1 MEYLNNLNN
10 EQLKAVQCVKGPVL
24 ILAGAGSGKTT
35 VLVNRIAYI
44 LDELKE
50 SPYRILAIT
59 FTNKAANEMKERIRG
74 KIGNVAD
81 TMWIGTF
88 HSICVKILRSTID
101 TIGYGKNFIIYD
113 STDTQAIIRECLKE
127 LNVDDKKWSPR
138 AVASAISRAK
148 DELITPEI
156 FRERYQ
162 NDFRMRVISD
172 VYEKYQTKLKNNNAL
187 DFDDIIINTVRVLS
201 ENPDICFNYGQR
213 FRYIMVDEYQDTNN
227 AQYMLISLLARE
239 YRNLCVVGDDDQSI
253 YKFRGAN
260 IRNILDFEKEF
271 PDALTIRLEQN
282 YRSTQNILN
291 AANAVIANNSE
302 RKGKN
307 LWTDK
312 GEGEKLHYT
321 VVETEHDEGQ
331 YIADTVKELVES
343 GMNYSDIAILYRKNA
358 QSRVIEKKLDK
369 NEIPYRV
376 LAGLR
381 FYDRKEIKDVIA
393 YLRVIYNLGDDVSLK
408 RIINVPKRGI
418 GQTTIEKITSIAE
431 KNGISFFDVLNNSG
445 EYPEISKSQAKL
457 ESFSRFILRM
467 KELYD
472 NEGLYELISA
482 VIDQSGYMSMVTEL
496 DEQEKTTRKEN
507 IEELVNAV
515 KEFVDDE
522 ETEGTLD
529 EFLERT
535 ALISD
540 VDNYDSS
547 ADAVVMMT
555 MHSAKGLEFPV
566 VFLPGMENDTFPGG
580 GMLEEE
586 ELEEER
592 RLCYVAITR
601 AKERLYLSGAEQ
613 RMIFGRTTF
622 MRESMFISEIP
633 DEYIK
638 KRTREK
644 RKSLFSYMSEH
655 IKSDNK
661 IPKISDAFISKP
673 KPDSN
678 GNTFKTGDRIKH
690 PKFGAG
696 TVISAM
702 QFGNDSK
709 LEISFDTG
717 ETKTLMSTFAK
728 IVHLD

>member
-1 MEYLNNLNN
+1 MEYLKNLNN

-44 LDELKE
+44 LGELKE

-74 KIGNVAD
+74 KIGDVAD

-113 STDTQAIIRECLKE
+113 STDTQSIIRECLKE
-127 LNVDDKKWSPR
+127 LNIDDKKWSPR

-148 DELITPEI
+148 DELITPEL
-156 FRERYQ
+156 FREKYQ
-162 NDFRMRVISD
+162 SDFRMRVISD
-172 VYEKYQTKLKNNNAL
+172 VYDKYQTKLKNNNAL
-187 DFDDIIINTVRVLS
+187 DFDDIIVNTVRVLS

-307 LWTDK
+307 LWTDN
-312 GEGEKLHYT
+312 GEGEKIHYT

-331 YIADTVKELVES
+331 YIANTIKGLLES
-343 GMNYSDIAILYRKNA
+343 GMSYSDIAILYRKNA
-358 QSRVIEKKLDK
+358 QSRVLERMLDK

-418 GQTTIEKITSIAE
+418 GQTTIEKITSIAD
-431 KNGISFFDVLNNSG
+431 KNQISFFDVLNNAG
-445 EYPEISKSQAKL
+445 DYPEIAKSQAKL
-457 ESFSRFILRM
+457 EGFSRFILRM
-467 KELYD
+467 KELYED
-472 NEGLYELISA
+472 EGLYELISA

-515 KEFVDDE
+515 KEFVDEDE
-522 ETEGTLD
+522 TDGTLD

-540 VDNYDSS
+540 VDNYDST

-586 ELEEER
+586 EIEEER
-592 RLCYVAITR
+592 RLCYVARTR

-613 RMIFGRTTF
+613 KMIFGRTTF
-622 MRESMFISEIP
+622 MGESMFISEIP
-633 DEYIK
+633 DEYMK
-638 KRTREK
+638 KKTREK
-644 RKSLFSYMSEH
+644 RKSLFSYMSAH

-661 IPKISDAFISKP
+661 IPKMSDAFISKP

-678 GNTFKTGDRIKH
+678 GVTFKAGDRIKH
-690 PKFGAG
+690 PKFGTG